1 MAATAHRN
9 LRPFGAGSDRERLRS
24 FSRDDQ
30 GTRRNWDRRQRRR
43 NRLAALRIQ
52 METRRRDARA
62 GLVRAAPAKTRLA
75 DVVCRARKLSG
86 KSVVWQVDCEA
97 GMVARCEPIARE
109 ESFFARTAALHSR
122 HVLSLSFHD
131 VARTQRDR
139 RVVETRGAS
148 GIFAN
153 GFTGSGTPTLRPVPF
168 FFFNDTA
175 TTEIYTL
182 SLHDAL
188 PI

>member
-9 LRPFGAGSDRERLRS
+9 LRPFGAVSDRERLWS

-30 GTRRNWDRRQRRR
+30 GTRRNCDRRQRRR

-86 KSVVWQVDCEA
+86 KLVVRQADYP
-97 GMVARCEPIARE
+97 VAARIERC
-109 ESFFARTAALHSR
+109 T
-122 HVLSLSFHD
+122 
-131 VARTQRDR
+131 
-139 RVVETRGAS
+139 
-148 GIFAN
+148 
-153 GFTGSGTPTLRPVPF
+153 
-168 FFFNDTA
+168 
-175 TTEIYTL
+175 
-182 SLHDAL
+182 
-188 PI
+188 